1 MYTPKPFNEGYLP
14 EQDGHKVYFAEYGNP
29 DGEVIVF
36 LHGGPGSKSGAKHA
50 ARFDLLEY
58 RVVLFDQRG
67 CGKSEPLGGVEENT
81 TQKLVSDIERL
92 RETLGFEKW
101 FVCGSSW
108 GSALAL
114 VYAQMHSD
122 RVKGLLL
129 SAIFQADKMSMDWF
143 AGTPDGAAR
152 VYTDLWALREESI
165 AALGISGDDV
175 TRQLYAKICNG
186 SQEEQLQVAALMGNW
201 EGNALTA
208 LRAVSFSRPE
218 ELGEED
224 IAEAKI
230 FLHYAANDF
239 FLEPEEIMQN
249 AGKIQEIKTMMVH
262 GRHDIICLFEQ
273 AWKLHKVLPNSK
285 LVVLPQS
292 NHQFSPDGDVAKK
305 MAFEA
310 FLNECK

>member
-1 MYTPKPFNEGYLP
+1 MYTPKPFNEGFLP
-14 EQDGHKVYFAEYGNP
+14 EEDGHKVYYAEYGNP
-29 DGEVIVF
+29 DGEVIVS
-36 LHGGPGSKSGAKHA
+36 LHGGPGSKSKAQHA
-50 ARFDLLEY
+50 SRFDLDEY

-67 CGKSEPLGGVEENT
+67 CGKSEPRGGVEENT
-81 TQKLVSDIERL
+81 TQKLVSDMERL
-92 RETLGFEKW
+92 REMLGLDCW
-101 FVCGSSW
+101 FVAGSSW
-108 GSALAL
+108 GSTLAL
-114 VYAQMHSD
+114 VYGETHPD

-143 AGTPDGAAR
+143 EGTPDGAAR

-165 AALGISGDDV
+165 AALAISGGDV
-175 TRQLYAKICNG
+175 TRKLYEKICNG
-186 SQEEQLQVAALMGNW
+186 SQEEQQQVAALMGNW

-218 ELGEED
+218 ELDEED

-230 FLHYAANDF
+230 FLHYATNDF

-249 AGKIQEIKTMMVH
+249 VAKIKDIKTIMVH
-262 GRHDIICLFEQ
+262 GRHDIICPFEQ

-292 NHQFSPDGDVAKK
+292 NHQFSPDGEVAKK

-310 FLNECK
+310 LLNECR